1 MELLLFKLNLFNMKN
16 EQTRKMHTI
25 DADGKSPGRLA
36 TQVVG
41 LLMGKHKPSFAPNTD
56 EGDQVHV
63 INASKM
69 RIIGKR
75 LEQKQY
81 YRHTA
86 FASGLRTT
94 SMKKVWADNPGDV
107 LVRAVSRML
116 PKNSH
121 RETRLKRLVV
131 KN

>member
-1 MELLLFKLNLFNMKN
+1 MKN
-16 EQTRKMHTI
+16 ELDRNIHTI

-36 TQVVG
+36 TQAVG
-41 LLMGKHKPSFAPNTD
+41 LLMGKHKASFAPNVD
-56 EGDQVHV
+56 GGDHVQV

-69 RIIGKR
+69 KIIGKR

-81 YRHTA
+81 FHHTA

-121 RETRLKRLVV
+121 RNERLKRLVV

>member
-1 MELLLFKLNLFNMKN
+1 MKKELDRNI
-16 EQTRKMHTI
+16 QTI

-41 LLMGKHKPSFAPNTD
+41 FLMGKGKATFAPNVD
-56 EGDQVHV
+56 AGDHVQV

-69 RIIGKR
+69 KILGKR
-75 LEQKQY
+75 LEQKEY
-81 YRHTA
+81 FHHTTR
-86 FASGLRTT
+86 ASGLRTT
-94 SMKKVWADNPGDV
+94 SMKKVWADNPADV
-107 LVRAVSRML
+107 LIRAVSRML

-121 RETRLKRLVV
+121 RSERLKRLVV

>member
-1 MELLLFKLNLFNMKN
+1 
-16 EQTRKMHTI
+16 MHTI

-36 TQVVG
+36 AQVVTI
-41 LLMGKHKPSFAPNTD
+41 LMGKDKVTFAPNVD
-56 EGDQVHV
+56 AGDSVQV

-69 RIIGKR
+69 KILGKR
-75 LEQKQY
+75 MDQKQY
-81 YRHTA
+81 YHHTTRGQ
-86 FASGLRTT
+86 GLRIT

-121 RETRLKRLVV
+121 RQPRLNRLTV